1 MNEQDPIKDP
11 VNWFFR
17 ASLLLLFGAVA
28 LTIAIDLLSQI
39 WFPLLVSGLL
49 VIAIG
54 VGIAIWQA
62 RRRPW

>member
-1 MNEQDPIKDP
+1 MNEQEPIKDP
-11 VNWFFR
+11 INWFFR
-17 ASLLLLFGAVA
+17 ASLLVLFGAVA
-28 LTIAIDLLSQI
+28 LTTAIDLLSQI

-54 VGIAIWQA
+54 VGIAVWQA